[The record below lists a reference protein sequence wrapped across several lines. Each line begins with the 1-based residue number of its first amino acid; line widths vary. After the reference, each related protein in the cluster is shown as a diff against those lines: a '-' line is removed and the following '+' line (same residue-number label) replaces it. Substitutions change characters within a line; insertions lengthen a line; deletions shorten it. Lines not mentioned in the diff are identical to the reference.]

1 MGSIILILIHFYLI
15 IFTLFNKS
23 KIICSY
29 NNILKTNSLQNQNDI
44 KNTNYND
51 EPISIRKL
59 QKSGCNIKFCT
70 ECGNRNECI
79 KCKDN
84 YELFNKRCYSKTCE
98 IFGFCKYCDEYDC
111 LKCHKG
117 YKLNFGICE
126 IKEQSKKILF
136 LKIVIPIIIIIL
148 IVYLYLYRKKKA
160 REKIETGQVIK
171 FSHPKSGFYKLNFD
185 KNNLGNS
192 EEFQE
197 FSQNKSL
204 SSSNSDSGGDKD
216 SPEVRLCVVCG
227 SKKTYTIADCG
238 CSLCLDDYKTVKG
251 EKERIKCRIHN
262 VFLSSNISFEMFK
275 SNIKGNAVEKL
286 GLTKCPIC
294 KINDGTQSFNCGCP
308 MKVCEKCFNDNVYVF
323 KYNQCPGCG
332 MPYVPL
338 QNSKKKKKSH
348 DESIKTTKNK

>member
-1 MGSIILILIHFYLI
+1 MKIIQIIIHFYFIVL
-15 IFTLFNKS
+15 S
-23 KIICSY
+23 C
-29 NNILKTNSLQNQNDI
+29 I
-44 KNTNYND
+44 KNTKIACLNSTI
-51 EPISIRKL
+51 ISINLSDKNKKINSNTIESNKL
-59 QKSGCNIKFCT
+59 RNLEVTCNIKYCLK
-70 ECGNRNECI
+70 CGKRNECV
-79 KCKDN
+79 KCKNN
-84 YELFNKRCYSKTCE
+84 YELVDKRCFSQKCE

-126 IKEQSKKILF
+126 IKERSKKILI
-136 LKIVIPIIIIIL
+136 LKICIPVIIIIL
-148 IVYLYLYRKKKA
+148 IIYLYLYKKKKA

-171 FSHPKSGFYKLNFD
+171 FNHPKSGFYRLNFD
-185 KNNLGNS
+185 KYNTNS

-204 SSSNSDSGGDKD
+204 SSSNSDSTGDRE
-216 SPEVRLCVVCG
+216 SPVVKVCVVCG
-227 SKKTYTIADCG
+227 NKKIYTIADCG
-238 CSLCLDDYKTVKG
+238 CSICLDDYKIIKG
-251 EKERIKCRIHN
+251 EKEKMKCRVHN
-262 VFLSSNISFEMFK
+262 VFLSSNISFEMYK

-332 MPYVPL
+332 MPYVPIKH
-338 QNSKKKKKSH
+338 SKKKKKSH
-348 DESIKTTKNK
+348 DEKISRQESI